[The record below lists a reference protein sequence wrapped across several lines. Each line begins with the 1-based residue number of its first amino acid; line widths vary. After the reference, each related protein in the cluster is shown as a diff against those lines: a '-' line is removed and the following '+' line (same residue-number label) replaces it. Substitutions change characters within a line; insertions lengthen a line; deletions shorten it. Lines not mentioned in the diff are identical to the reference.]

1 MKAAAL
7 QTDEALKCTSI
18 IGTMLEGG
26 EPFDVAQ
33 CSLGEVMFTV
43 LVTGDKVMPKAP
55 RGLEK
60 PKQPAEACV
69 WHGTYS
75 HAGSDGS
82 ECK

>member
-1 MKAAAL
+1 
-7 QTDEALKCTSI
+7 
-18 IGTMLEGG
+18 MLEGG

-69 WHGTYS
+69 WHGT
-75 HAGSDGS
+75 
-82 ECK
+82 